1 VSVGLPGGTGNR
13 SRGRT
18 LCSLGREG
26 GRYGGGA
33 VTEEQAELLGQWVE
47 GGVAGRGWASAGE
60 EEVEGAEEEPRE
72 ELAQEAEPEAAGLL
86 G

>member
-33 VTEEQAELLGQWVE
+33 VTEEQAGLMAQGVVE
-47 GGVAGRGWASAGE
+47 GEVAGRGWASAR
-60 EEVEGAEEEPRE
+60 EEEPRE
-72 ELAQEAEPEAAGLL
+72 ERAQEAELGPAELL